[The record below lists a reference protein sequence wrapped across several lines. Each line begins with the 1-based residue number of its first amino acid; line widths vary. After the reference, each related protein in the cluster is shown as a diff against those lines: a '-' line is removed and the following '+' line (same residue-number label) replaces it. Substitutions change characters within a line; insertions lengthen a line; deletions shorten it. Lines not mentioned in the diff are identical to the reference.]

1 MNLSFQKK
9 KEKRRGKTV
18 VTVCV
23 TVKINRIFKFTTFET
38 NVKLINIR
46 KILIF
51 SIFYLGELL
60 FDSNEFIAI
69 KKKKKRT
76 SK

>member
-1 MNLSFQKK
+1 M
-9 KEKRRGKTV
+9 
-18 VTVCV
+18 

-76 SK
+76 SKWEIYYADEDL